1 MSKALQPDVICV
13 EVQQWLMRSVG
24 SLYGLTQA
32 SPQKVIGSP
41 VAGDDEDNKVLP
53 SRQYEVLKL
62 LAQGFSNKAIAIRME
77 LSEYTVR
84 NQVVAI
90 LRHFDAQT
98 RTQAVASAQ
107 KAGLLPAVISK

>member
-1 MSKALQPDVICV
+1 
-13 EVQQWLMRSVG
+13 
-24 SLYGLTQA
+24 
-32 SPQKVIGSP
+32 
-41 VAGDDEDNKVLP
+41 
-53 SRQYEVLKL
+53 
-62 LAQGFSNKAIAIRME
+62 ME